1 MIYTQSKIDDSNSKA
16 ILSLRFSKIEL
27 QNYREWENES
37 EREREKESSM
47 EILSKPI
54 LINMDTVKAVWSVV
68 GMLLLIDFVEC
79 I

>member
-1 MIYTQSKIDDSNSKA
+1 MLMIYTQSKIDDSNSKA

-54 LINMDTVKAVWSVV
+54 LINMDTVKAV
-68 GMLLLIDFVEC
+68 
-79 I
+79 